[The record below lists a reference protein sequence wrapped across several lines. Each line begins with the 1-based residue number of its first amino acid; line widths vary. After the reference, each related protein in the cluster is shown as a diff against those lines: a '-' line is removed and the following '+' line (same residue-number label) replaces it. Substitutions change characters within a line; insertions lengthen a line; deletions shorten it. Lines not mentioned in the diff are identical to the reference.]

1 MKAKVV
7 EAPESFL
14 QSPSNFSALSYE
26 LFVQESRAGVENKEE
41 AWDQGDNTPAT
52 PWDQPD
58 PAAASQH
65 PARKVAA
72 QNLHITGLRRRGF
85 LVPAFSATKYYPTN
99 TRPRSHCPALLT
111 TAAFPGPALPAATA
125 TAGGNLV

>member
-7 EAPESFL
+7 DAPESFL

-41 AWDQGDNTPAT
+41 AWDQ
-52 PWDQPD
+52 PD
-58 PAAASQH
+58 PAAAPHH
-65 PARKVAA
+65 PARKVTA

-85 LVPAFSATKYYPTN
+85 LVPSFHATKYYPTN
-99 TRPRSHCPALLT
+99 TRPRSHCLALLT
-111 TAAFPGPALPAATA
+111 TAACPGPALPAATA
-125 TAGGNLV
+125 TAGGNPA